1 MLDETQSA
9 ASEED
14 YGSAGHMNGAMDPPL
29 PEEAYGGARDDGPA
43 YKEGPPL
50 NGNPVDLDD
59 LKQEYATN
67 GATDNPLTAPI
78 PGADELQQGK
88 EHAGRFTAP
97 VNGAE
102 SESETEADAKDG
114 FDQVLSDLYGKIPL
128 TLNDW
133 ESRELPPRQPV
144 LGEIFTTATRAI
156 CVAETGIGKT
166 HLAFGFAFAMGADKP
181 FCHWQA
187 RGVPAF

>member
-1 MLDETQSA
+1 MMLDETQSA

-78 PGADELQQGK
+78 PAADDLQQGK
-88 EHAGRFTAP
+88 EYAGRFTAP
-97 VNGAE
+97 VNGTEVEDRVAVERTVE
-102 SESETEADAKDG
+102 SIRAKT
-114 FDQVLSDLYGKIPL
+114 SCTSP
-128 TLNDW
+128 
-133 ESRELPPRQPV
+133 QPNR
-144 LGEIFTTATRAI
+144 IAAPNPNA
-156 CVAETGIGKT
+156 C
-166 HLAFGFAFAMGADKP
+166 
-181 FCHWQA
+181 C
-187 RGVPAF
+187 